1 MLTFC
6 VTLNYEIKKRG
17 ALFVKLYIHVRVLY
31 VANFLTTQATKKNLQ
46 TLMKISVAATS
57 NCTQD

>member
-1 MLTFC
+1 MCTQCVML
-6 VTLNYEIKKRG
+6 NDKMKQRE
-17 ALFVKLYIHVRVLY
+17 ALFVKLHIHVRVTY
-31 VANFLTTQATKKNLQ
+31 VVNFLTTQVTKKNLQ

>member
-1 MLTFC
+1 MFTFC
-6 VTLNYEIKKRG
+6 VILTDEMKQRR
-17 ALFVKLYIHVRVLY
+17 ALFVKLHIHVRVLY
-31 VANFLTTQATKKNLQ
+31 VTNFLTTQTTKENFQ